1 MEIKVFKSNSMYVL
15 ESDINKF
22 IHGMSYDSLKD
33 IKLTTTIMDAGT
45 NEFVAMVIYREYQ

>member
-1 MEIKVFKSNSMYVL
+1 MYVL

-33 IKLTTTIMDAGT
+33 IKLTTTIMDDET
-45 NEFVAMVIYREYQ
+45 NEFVAMVIYPQY

>member
-1 MEIKVFKSNSMYVL
+1 MEIKVFKSNSMDVL

-45 NEFVAMVIYREYQ
+45 NEFVAMVIYREY

>member
-1 MEIKVFKSNSMYVL
+1 MHVL

-22 IHGMSYDSLKD
+22 IHGMSCDSLKD

-45 NEFVAMVIYREYQ
+45 SEFVAMVIYREY

>member
-1 MEIKVFKSNSMYVL
+1 MEIKFFKSDSIYVL

-33 IKLTTTIMDAGT
+33 IKLTTTIMDAGK
-45 NEFVAMVIYREYQ
+45 NEFVAMVIYREY

>member
-1 MEIKVFKSNSMYVL
+1 MKIKVFKSNSMYVL

-22 IHGMSYDSLKD
+22 IHGISYDSLKD

-45 NEFVAMVIYREYQ
+45 SEFVAMVIYREY

>member
-1 MEIKVFKSNSMYVL
+1 MEIKVFESNSMYVL

-22 IHGMSYDSLKD
+22 IHGMPDDTLKD

-45 NEFVAMVIYREYQ
+45 SEFVAMVIYREY